1 MLFKEIT
8 AVKEVLVRALGF
20 NTMGDKDETGHQIR
34 IAHGMIE
41 ELEKPKEAPK
51 KCPKCGAP
59 DGDILYRET
68 KVD

>member
-1 MLFKEIT
+1 MLFEEIT

-20 NTMGDKDETGHQIR
+20 NIR